1 MSGLPRAEVWTIDLS
16 DSRGHEQK
24 GNRPGILWRDL
35 DHVKMAIVI
44 PCTTTQDATKFPHTH
59 LISSTPKNGLSEDSI
74 AMIFQIVSI
83 DKKRLI
89 KRLGELDAEDI
100 ASIGAILK
108 EMLHV
113 V

>member
-1 MSGLPRAEVWTIDLS
+1 MTGTPRAEVWNIDLS
-16 DSRGHEQK
+16 GSRGHEQK

-44 PCTTTQDATKFPHTH
+44 PCTTTQDASKFPHTH
-59 LISSTPKNGLSEDSI
+59 LISPNPKNGLSEDSI
-74 AMIFQIVSI
+74 AMVFQIVSI

-89 KRLGELDAEDI
+89 KRLGELDAGDI
-100 ASIGAILK
+100 IAIGAVLK